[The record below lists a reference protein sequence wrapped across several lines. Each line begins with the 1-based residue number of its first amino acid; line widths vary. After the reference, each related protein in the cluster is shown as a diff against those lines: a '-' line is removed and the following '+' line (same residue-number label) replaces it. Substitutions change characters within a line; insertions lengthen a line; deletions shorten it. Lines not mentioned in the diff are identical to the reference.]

1 MTVDSIR
8 NSCNVFIPSLKS
20 VIYRVIFC
28 NWPPQFQYQEEN
40 LQSANHSLFY
50 LPDLLEQQV
59 WLADWRFSFWYWNWR
74 GQLKKSPCIIVIKIR
89 ELIRYEKKC
98 LFFITFIRDGWGV
111 GVGWGGQ
118 TPIVN
123 KSPANFWCVLWAAW
137 NCPKTTQK
145 AHENRPNF
153 YKRRRGGQMPFIN
166 FIKTDVFM
174 WWAPLPQGWRW
185 FDVLCIFDTPTLQAY
200 YGLALWQRVSCWP
213 PIVCGQV

>member
-1 MTVDSIR
+1 MQEGGGGAYALSKEIPPVWPNYLTYLPDYLTSYLTYLTDLPTRPTWANHLQIYLFTFFREHPWGAIIEICDIWDTDYNSDNWDLEFMTIFVNWQLRMTVDSIR

-89 ELIRYEKKC
+89 ELIRYKKMSV
-98 LFFITFIRDGWGV
+98 FYNV
-111 GVGWGGQ
+111 
-118 TPIVN
+118 
-123 KSPANFWCVLWAAW
+123 
-137 NCPKTTQK
+137 
-145 AHENRPNF
+145 
-153 YKRRRGGQMPFIN
+153 YKRRMRCGGGVGGPN
-166 FIKTDVFM
+166 TYCK
-174 WWAPLPQGWRW
+174 
-185 FDVLCIFDTPTLQAY
+185 
-200 YGLALWQRVSCWP
+200 
-213 PIVCGQV
+213 